1 MKITPNKGFTLIELL
16 VAMAVAGIVMAA
28 IVSAYQ
34 IQVRSKNTQEALTDM
49 NQTARA
55 ALEVMT
61 REIRM
66 AGCDPLQ
73 NSNAR
78 IIEADSADLIFS
90 MDVNNDGDT
99 NIPDGDCCDAN
110 ETIRFYLDNDG
121 DFNGIN
127 DNMAQ
132 ECNLRRE
139 TGEGNNPDC
148 PGDGVNAQPLA
159 RNIDALNFVYLGPD
173 LDGDGE
179 PDVLPAPVAAAGLAN
194 IRSIQVTLVA
204 RAGRTSGGFL
214 YSYTNTETYRNQQDA
229 GSSDE
234 WVFDPPNDSFRRL
247 RLTTTMN
254 LPNLGR

>member
-1 MKITPNKGFTLIELL
+1 MKIVPNKGFTLIELL
-16 VAMAVAGIVMAA
+16 VAMAVASIVMAV

-55 ALEVMT
+55 ALEIMT
-61 REIRM
+61 QEIRM

-78 IIEADSADLIFS
+78 IIRARSADLIFS
-90 MDVNNDGDT
+90 MDVNNDGGT
-99 NIPDGDCCDAN
+99 NIPDGDCCDVN
-110 ETIRFYLDNDG
+110 ETIRFYLDNDA
-121 DFNGIN
+121 DFDGIN
-127 DNMAQ
+127 DVMND

-139 TGEGNNPDC
+139 TGAGNNPDC
-148 PGDGVNAQPLA
+148 VGGGVNGQPLA
-159 RNIDALNFVYLGPD
+159 RNVDALNFVYLGPD

-179 PDVLPAPVAAAGLAN
+179 PDVLPAPVTGNDLLN

-204 RAGRTSGGFL
+204 RAGRESGGFL
-214 YSYTNTETYRNQQDA
+214 YPYTDTETYPNQQPA

-234 WVFDPPNDSFRRL
+234 WEFDPPNDSFRRL
-247 RLTTTMN
+247 RLTTTIN
-254 LPNLGR
+254 CPNLGR